1 MKRAILFFLFTCS
14 LATTQAQENPYQF
27 HIKNLKDTVVYLA
40 NYYGDKLYY
49 ADTAYADSHG
59 NFSFKKV
66 PDENQGKYAVVIPGP
81 KFFEF
86 LIADDE
92 DIEISSDTTDLVKD
106 IKVLKSKNNKVMY
119 EYTRFLTDRRAERDE
134 LVAALDSNET
144 DPSKTKAIKE
154 EYNKLNDRV
163 VEYQKEISKKNM
175 PLFVAKE
182 ILMSVDPDIPPAIR
196 DSNEASYFYFKDHYF
211 DNIDLSDDRI
221 VRTPIFHTKLI
232 NYLNKTLVQNP
243 DSIIKSLDK
252 VIATLDPKSEV
263 FKYIVHYSTYNFE
276 TSKIMGMDKVFVHLV
291 DKYYDQNTAFW
302 MDADKLKK
310 IQDKANEK
318 RYTLIGMKAPEL
330 VLMDTSGNWIST
342 YKDIHTKYTV
352 LYFYD
357 ADCGHCKKETPV
369 LVDFYK
375 NYKDKD
381 LSIYAV
387 CADHGQKWRDFIK
400 KYDMGDFYNLTIPE
414 KAFNDADFA
423 TNLITS
429 GKTTYQSLK
438 YLETF
443 DVYSTPKVYILD
455 ENKIIKAKDIAVEQ
469 IDEILTR
476 LKQMDSDKDKAEL
489 K

>member
-1 MKRAILFFLFTCS
+1 MKRAILFLLFAGS
-14 LATTQAQENPYQF
+14 LASTQAQENPYQF
-27 HIKNLKDTVVYLA
+27 HIKGLQDTVVYLA
-40 NYYGDKLYY
+40 SYYGDKLYY
-49 ADTAYADSHG
+49 ADTAFADNHG
-59 NFSFKKV
+59 DFSFKKIE
-66 PDENQGKYAVVIPGP
+66 DKNQGKYAVVIPGP

-92 DIEISSDTTDLVKD
+92 DIEISSDTTNLVKD
-106 IKVLKSKNNKVMY
+106 VKVLKSKNNKVMY
-119 EYTRFLTDRRAERDE
+119 EYTRFLTERRIERDE
-134 LVAALDSNET
+134 LVASLDSNET

-163 VEYQKEISKKNM
+163 IDYQKKIAKENM

-182 ILMSVDPDIPPAIR
+182 IMMSVDPDIPAAIR
-196 DSNEASYFYFKDHYF
+196 DSAEASYYYFKAHYF

-221 VRTPIFHTKLI
+221 VRTPIFQTKLI
-232 NYLNKTLVQNP
+232 NYLNKTLIQNP

-252 VIATLDPKSEV
+252 LIATLNPKSEV
-263 FKYIVHYSTYNFE
+263 FKYIVHYSTYNYE

-291 DKYYDQNTAFW
+291 DKYYDKNTAFW

-310 IQDKANEK
+310 IQEKASEK

-342 YKDIHTKYTV
+342 YKDVHTKYTV

-387 CADHGQKWRDFIK
+387 CADHDQKWLDFIK
-400 KYDMGDFYNLTIPE
+400 KYKTGDFYNVTIPS
-414 KAFNDADFA
+414 KAYSDADYA

-443 DVYSTPKVYILD
+443 DVYSTPKVFILD
-455 ENKIIKAKDIAVEQ
+455 ENDIIKAKDISVEQ
-469 IDEILTR
+469 IGEILTR
-476 LKQMDSDKDKAEL
+476 LKEMDAAKDKAEL